1 MVKFWKEDFK
11 YIKRSRYILFF
22 LEGFGY
28 RYTFSVRGESANYLI
43 NKYNLLYPNVKIC
56 VNHGHEARTLYVMS
70 ETESMNIYDI
80 HEVIDGE
87 DAVELAHLLE
97 EEIVADLINYE
108 EYRCGD
114 WYKKDSRWE

>member
-11 YIKRSRYILFF
+11 YIKRSQYTHFF

-43 NKYNLLYPNVKIC
+43 NEYNLKYPYIKVC
-56 VNHGHEARTLYVMS
+56 VNYGHNAITVDVIS
-70 ETESMNIYDI
+70 ETETSFMYDIYD
-80 HEVIDGE
+80 VIGE
-87 DAVELAHLLE
+87 DLIELGSLLQE
-97 EEIVADLINYE
+97 DIEIDLRNYE
-108 EYRCGD
+108 EYKCDD